1 MTEDWT
7 KEWERRI
14 VNGVYPLRR
23 FLGRSNHS
31 VVFLTECTAQN
42 VPQAA
47 IKILPAH
54 RALAEAQLAHWRRA
68 AALSHPHLMRLHDAG
83 RCQLGGH
90 NFLFVVTDLAEQNLA
105 QILPSRPL
113 TPEEVRDLLP
123 ATLDALTY
131 LHGQNLVQGGLKPTN
146 FLVVDDLLKL
156 ASDTIRPAG
165 ERAANT
171 ARPSRYDP
179 PEAKNGGES
188 TAGDIWGLGITL
200 VEALTQTPPAWSRE
214 NSESVSLPDNLAPE
228 FVGAIQRSLNRDPGE
243 RPTIPELAVLFKLAP
258 PAMPPPA
265 EPPAPVATV
274 EPATPAAAPA
284 PTATPPAAVA
294 PPVAVAPE
302 PTTSAAPRAP
312 AMTPPPAA
320 APAPTAAPPPATPP
334 PTAATSPSAAPRA
347 PTATPPPPAAP
358 SPPTAT
364 PPPVVTPVVSEPSAS
379 TVSIQIPREKRFL
392 ITASAVGVVTLGVV
406 WAAVHLTHTRANVPQ
421 SVSITPASPPAVS
434 PPAAAEKPKA
444 SSAAPL
450 PSSVLH
456 QEIPEV
462 SRSARGT
469 IRGDIK
475 ISVRVI
481 VDRSGN
487 VVATTLD
494 HRASSKYFARAA
506 LDAAEKWQFA
516 EATDQASRVWLLRFE
531 FTRAGT
537 TAHAAAL
544 R

>member
-113 TPEEVRDLLP
+113 TPDEVRDLLP
-123 ATLDALTY
+123 ATLDALAY

-214 NSESVSLPDNLAPE
+214 SSDSVSLPDNLAPE
-228 FVGAIQRSLNRDPGE
+228 FVGAIQRSLNRDPGQ
-243 RPTIPELAVLFKLAP
+243 RPTIAELAVLFNLAP
-258 PAMPPPA
+258 PVTP
-265 EPPAPVATV
+265 PPAPVAT
-274 EPATPAAAPA
+274 
-284 PTATPPAAVA
+284 PPAA
-294 PPVAVAPE
+294 
-302 PTTSAAPRAP
+302 
-312 AMTPPPAA
+312 
-320 APAPTAAPPPATPP
+320 
-334 PTAATSPSAAPRA
+334 
-347 PTATPPPPAAP
+347 
-358 SPPTAT
+358 
-364 PPPVVTPVVSEPSAS
+364 
-379 TVSIQIPREKRFL
+379 
-392 ITASAVGVVTLGVV
+392 
-406 WAAVHLTHTRANVPQ
+406 
-421 SVSITPASPPAVS
+421 
-434 PPAAAEKPKA
+434 
-444 SSAAPL
+444 
-450 PSSVLH
+450 
-456 QEIPEV
+456 
-462 SRSARGT
+462 
-469 IRGDIK
+469 
-475 ISVRVI
+475 
-481 VDRSGN
+481 
-487 VVATTLD
+487 
-494 HRASSKYFARAA
+494 
-506 LDAAEKWQFA
+506 
-516 EATDQASRVWLLRFE
+516 
-531 FTRAGT
+531 
-537 TAHAAAL
+537 
-544 R
+544 